1 MQQLKLTTSRLIG
14 FIIISFVLF
23 IITNCASDSS
33 KKNKIEDDI
42 DQSIEIDENLV
53 NDFNQAKTVL
63 YSLPSP
69 IETIMLI
76 KRAGAIYTD
85 TYLNPVENASNY
97 STSKSLA
104 VNLGIYSA
112 DLSYAS
118 LFDQTQTSIKYMSAS
133 KKLAEELGIIE
144 AIDEAIIERLENN
157 VNDRDSILEIIS
169 ESFMNSNSFLK
180 ENERPEIATMIIVGG
195 WIEGLYIATQLAQ
208 TTAAN
213 TELIDRIIDQ
223 KLSLNTLMSL
233 MDKYKSNA
241 NISSLINDLQ
251 ELKTIYDKIQ
261 VISSKIETETDKES
275 KVTTLKAKTDIFVSE
290 EVFDS
295 LTVRVKEIRNAFV
308 K

>member
-1 MQQLKLTTSRLIG
+1 MQTNFKILTFYKTLVVLLLSV
-14 FIIISFVLF
+14 FILS
-23 IITNCASDSS
+23 NCASDAD
-33 KKNKIEDDI
+33 KKKSIEDNI
-42 DQSIEIDENLV
+42 NESIELNEELV

-76 KRAGAIYTD
+76 KRAGAVFTEN
-85 TYLNPVENASNY
+85 YLNPVENASNY

-118 LFDQTQTSIKYMSAS
+118 LFDQTQISIKYMAVS
-133 KKLAEELGIIE
+133 KKLAEELGILE
-144 AIDEAIIERLENN
+144 AIDGSIMERLENN
-157 VNDRDSILEIIS
+157 VNDRDSILVIIS
-169 ESFMNSNSFLK
+169 ETFMNSNAFLK

-195 WIEGLYIATQLAQ
+195 WIEGLYIATQLAK

-223 KLSLNTLMSL
+223 KLSLNTLMNL
-233 MDKYKSNA
+233 MEKYKSNP
-241 NISSLINDLQ
+241 NIQSLTKDIQ
-251 ELKTIYDKIQ
+251 GLKDIYDKIQ

-275 KVTTLKAKTDIFVSE
+275 KITTLKAKTDIFISE

-295 LTVRVKEIRNAFV
+295 LTVKVKEIRNNFV